1 VFMCDMSLESS
12 QSLERISFR
21 ATCGVDTTILLRV
34 GTLPLDPGEEDR
46 TFWTFPLGRWW
57 FSFHGRME
65 MSGVSCGSN
74 LEIDPMASRDF
85 GRGGKDQTKVR
96 LGQPPRRPETGCL
109 TTPLGVDTIVA
120 TSRFG

>member
-1 VFMCDMSLESS
+1 MCDMSLESS

-57 FSFHGRME
+57 FPFHDRME
-65 MSGVSCGSN
+65 MSEVSYGSN
-74 LEIDPMASRDF
+74 LEMDPIAPPMERDF
-85 GRGGKDQTKVR
+85 GRGGKDPTKVR
-96 LGQPPRRPETGCL
+96 LGQPPRRPTTGFL
-109 TTPLGVDTIVA
+109 TTPWGSIQLL
-120 TSRFG
+120 